1 MKKVSKLLLVA
12 LFLGTIVPVW
22 GQSSTEGKEFW
33 VGLTMAIRPPGG
45 SDSDGGQATPYLA
58 ISTKEK
64 TVVTIASPAFP
75 SDAISET
82 IDPFKWQIIE
92 IPKKWWYPNGVG
104 SPSTVKEHAD
114 EVNKYGV
121 FVKADHNISV
131 FAVIRA
137 GAGMDASNILPTTAL
152 GTEYILQDYIPHA
165 KSGDAPYTTM
175 ATILATED
183 NTEITVKPKG
193 TLLQASTPKLVNNKI
208 TLNKGETYYLMAEN
222 NGSNNNCL
230 SGTEVT
236 ANKNIAVFQ
245 GVPCTFIP
253 HDIGNRDALY
263 EQAMPVMYWGTEFVA
278 TRSFAK
284 GANFIRI
291 TASESGSK
299 TTVFVNGNPV
309 SKKLE
314 RGETYE
320 IELVSNSE
328 DRMSDTD
335 DHKHNLIDT
344 VIIGKYI
351 HIKTSCP
358 SAVYSY
364 DCGASYKDNDK
375 PELAP
380 NTSHTGDP
388 SSVWIAPM
396 EQSIDQITFGAC
408 GTNDKGGNQTVFHY
422 LDVVVETASIKETT
436 LYSYHKSEI
445 MDISNEFEKVEGTI
459 YSYARVY
466 LDSADN
472 TVNSAFTI
480 ANPHGLVAHVYGN
493 GKSESYAYSVGSS
506 AVVQGVK
513 LDGKKYIDGTHIEDK
528 TFCVGT
534 PIEFDTKVG
543 NDVIERV
550 TWDLGDGTSQETEET
565 KISYIYTTPGWYDLT
580 VTLWGHQVCDDAS
593 GTVNLGS
600 ATVSFSVIEPEFKF
614 GKVEHLCLDTGTAVI
629 PANELDTLWPE
640 DGKCEP
646 IIYVNYIHYGKETVW
661 YDTIPNAKDSY
672 YEPLNG
678 KTYPLDPTKP
688 EDYIVDIELNV
699 SELTGKKNQY
709 QCDSLIMRH
718 VEIST
723 CLHMTMD
730 NTSDQHSC
738 YGEKMD
744 VPYTHVRGKIGD
756 ATMQFIGELAPS
768 TPQPIV
774 LEDGIATLPTQD
786 LKPGEYTAKVEVKD
800 GGCDETLTFTI
811 PFTVYYPSDI
821 FVYMFDNTLAVYK
834 AGNGGNKKLQQ
845 DFTGYTYQWYLKG
858 EPIPGAN
865 SSVYVKQDGKFAEGD
880 SVFVEFI
887 DPAGYKLKSCAQ
899 ILPERDFT
907 APEEED
913 DTNNAPALKLLI
925 NNRLVI
931 RKDGQTYNMY
941 GQRVE

>member
-12 LFLGTIVPVW
+12 LFLGTTLLAW
-22 GQSSTEGKEFW
+22 GQAAPSTEGNDFWVTFLRANGDSPEELKLTISAPEACTVRIENTETGYSTDVDVEANSSTELVMNREDCY
-33 VGLTMAIRPPGG
+33 
-45 SDSDGGQATPYLA
+45 SSN
-58 ISTKEK
+58 
-64 TVVTIASPAFP
+64 
-75 SDAISET
+75 SET
-82 IDPFKWQIIE
+82 ITNTALHVKSSKNISLFAGNYREKSFDATIVLPTSTLLNDYIVQTFPPSNHGGDNDSEGSHFAIVAVEDGITTVNYSLTVDAKA
-92 IPKKWWYPNGVG
+92 NGSTARTG
-104 SPSTVKEHAD
+104 SVQLKQGEVCYVWTGKGAKDAYDLSGSTVKSD
-114 EVNKYGV
+114 K
-121 FVKADHNISV
+121 K
-131 FAVIRA
+131 
-137 GAGMDASNILPTTAL
+137 
-152 GTEYILQDYIPHA
+152 
-165 KSGDAPYTTM
+165 
-175 ATILATED
+175 
-183 NTEITVKPKG
+183 
-193 TLLQASTPKLVNNKI
+193 
-208 TLNKGETYYLMAEN
+208 
-222 NGSNNNCL
+222 
-230 SGTEVT
+230 
-236 ANKNIAVFQ
+236 IAVFQ
-245 GVPCTFIP
+245 GCPHTNIP
-253 HDIGNRDALY
+253 YMVEDRDHIFS
-263 EQAMPVMYWGTEFVA
+263 QAIPTAYWGTEF
-278 TRSFAK
+278 
-284 GANFIRI
+284 GI
-291 TASESGSK
+291 TASRRHRRDIV
-299 TTVFVNGNPV
+299 TVMAINDGTKVYINDANGNPQLV
-309 SKKLE
+309 HTFDFNVDKKHYWTFEIGEEVAYSTSKKSTEFPEGTQLPAP
-314 RGETYE
+314 
-320 IELVSNSE
+320 LVVDSSC
-328 DRMSDTD
+328 
-335 DHKHNLIDT
+335 
-344 VIIGKYI
+344 YI
-351 HIKTSCP
+351 TTSCP
-358 SAVYSY
+358 AGVHLFMVSNRYDNETPTSTNISDPAMLWISPIEQVIKDINFATYNTYHQDDEGKWVGTVEHYVNIVTTTSNVSKMQLDGKSISKHFSKFNGNKDYSFARIQIEN
-364 DCGASYKDNDK
+364 GTHQ
-375 PELAP
+375 L
-380 NTSHTGDP
+380 TG
-388 SSVWIAPM
+388 
-396 EQSIDQITFGAC
+396 
-408 GTNDKGGNQTVFHY
+408 Y
-422 LDVVVETASIKETT
+422 LGF
-436 LYSYHKSEI
+436 L
-445 MDISNEFEKVEGTI
+445 
-459 YSYARVY
+459 
-466 LDSADN
+466 
-472 TVNSAFTI
+472 
-480 ANPHGLVAHVYGN
+480 AHVYGY
-493 GKSESYAYSVGSS
+493 GERESYAYSCGSS
-506 AVVQGVK
+506 MVEQSIS
-513 LDGKKYIDGTHIEDK
+513 LNDEPLMIDSVSPVE
-528 TFCVGT
+528 FCVDEEIVMKLNIGSN
-534 PIEFDTKVG
+534 EYESVH
-543 NDVIERV
+543 
-550 TWDLGDGTSQETEET
+550 WDFGDGTSYDSDPLDSNKDKKTASHT
-565 KISYIYTTPGWYDLT
+565 YTTPGWYDLVVYAKYT
-580 VTLWGHQVCDDAS
+580 NPCTGVSNEQTLVTH
-593 GTVNLGS
+593 
-600 ATVSFSVIEPEFKF
+600 FRVIEPEFKF
-614 GKVEHLCLDTGTAVI
+614 GKVEHQCLDTGTAVI
-629 PANELDTLWPE
+629 PANELDTLWPK

-774 LEDGIATLPTQD
+774 LEDGIATLPTQG
-786 LKPGEYTAKVEVKD
+786 LKPGEYKANVEVKD